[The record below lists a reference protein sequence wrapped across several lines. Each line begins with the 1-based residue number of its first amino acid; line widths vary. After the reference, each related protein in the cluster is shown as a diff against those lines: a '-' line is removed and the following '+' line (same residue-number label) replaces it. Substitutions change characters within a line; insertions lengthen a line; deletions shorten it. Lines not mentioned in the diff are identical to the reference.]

1 MKTKRIITLF
11 LISFITINLL
21 MYLDYET
28 VSLIEIYRNSESTM
42 EVAFGTLILFIVLL
56 VIYYIAY
63 RSEKKYC
70 MERRNEINQLIKIC
84 EKEIKEDIVDLGIF
98 TGYPGLALYYFEKH
112 KLFNDND

>member
-11 LISFITINLL
+11 LISFITVNLL

-63 RSEKKYC
+63 LIRKK
-70 MERRNEINQLIKIC
+70 MLHGKTR
-84 EKEIKEDIVDLGIF
+84 
-98 TGYPGLALYYFEKH
+98 
-112 KLFNDND
+112 